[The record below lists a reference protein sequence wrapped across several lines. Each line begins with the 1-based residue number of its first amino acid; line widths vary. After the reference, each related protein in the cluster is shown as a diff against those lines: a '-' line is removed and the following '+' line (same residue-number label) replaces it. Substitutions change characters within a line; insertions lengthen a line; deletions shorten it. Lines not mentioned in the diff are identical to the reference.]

1 MTNDTSLPFFEQ
13 NLSRE
18 SKFGLWY
25 VSNKISQTLISEQN
39 LTIMFGQQ

>member
-1 MTNDTSLPFFEQ
+1 MTNDTGLPFFEQ

-25 VSNKISQTLISEQN
+25 VSNLISLKLISEQN
-39 LTIMFGQQ
+39 LTIIFGQQ